1 MAASALEQRTL
12 LDLEACGG
20 LLPKIRW
27 LWTRV
32 DRERTKV
39 TLAPLARAR
48 VSSEGERAGCR
59 AGARASVSP
68 GSSLCTPARLR
79 ERTGLRDRGAPSTP
93 PKPTL
98 AVGAAPSLL
107 LSSPPCA
114 PGLVVLNISQLR
126 YRTVE
131 LLRTTGPGAPAHRSS
146 TRPGA
151 PGPRLGALLRPGP
164 RGPAALRAAAA
175 GVPAPFMR
183 RGRPARR
190 RNAPAALAGP
200 VFPGPRVARRVGPR
214 PQELLRV
221 PARGWP

>member
-1 MAASALEQRTL
+1 MSAVWAKEQAAAGPEPACVSDRRSALQPGSEN
-12 LDLEACGG
+12 
-20 LLPKIRW
+20 
-27 LWTRV
+27 
-32 DRERTKV
+32 
-39 TLAPLARAR
+39 AR
-48 VSSEGERAGCR
+48 VSAIRVPS
-59 AGARASVSP
+59 SP
-68 GSSLCTPARLR
+68 F
-79 ERTGLRDRGAPSTP
+79 
-93 PKPTL
+93 KPTL

-107 LSSPPCA
+107 SPLPCA

-146 TRPGA
+146 AQPGT
-151 PGPRLGALLRPGP
+151 PGPRLSVLLRPGP

-175 GVPAPFMR
+175 GVPAPFMWH
-183 RGRPARR
+183 GRAARR

>member
-1 MAASALEQRTL
+1 M
-12 LDLEACGG
+12 
-20 LLPKIRW
+20 
-27 LWTRV
+27 RV
-32 DRERTKV
+32 QDQLVR
-39 TLAPLARAR
+39 
-48 VSSEGERAGCR
+48 
-59 AGARASVSP
+59 P
-68 GSSLCTPARLR
+68 GSSLCTPGRMRDCTSLGDPGAPPHPRARL
-79 ERTGLRDRGAPSTP
+79 
-93 PKPTL
+93 KPTL
-98 AVGAAPSLL
+98 AVGAAPSL

-146 TRPGA
+146 AQPEA
-151 PGPRLGALLRPGP
+151 PEPQLSALLRPSP
-164 RGPAALRAAAA
+164 RGPAALCAAAA

-200 VFPGPRVARRVGPR
+200 VFPGPRVARRIGPR
-214 PQELLRV
+214 PRELLRV